1 MGRNLA
7 LGPPGPDGYSPHSV
21 EVSYQVKCNSA
32 TSNQR
37 KAQWTREA
45 GTAPALRTG
54 AVCDSR
60 RSNRGMDKP
69 PILPG
74 MAIRMMS
81 VVLSGREVAPPKPK
95 IVLSTPDAVETDD
108 TSANRDAIGNDSD
121 VQPVTPHM
129 VRLANM
135 SVGFTDSALLRLAAH
150 MPDTERSPGAIRGAV
165 VASNSELFS
174 EPETIP

>member
-1 MGRNLA
+1 MGRSLA
-7 LGPPGPDGYSPHSV
+7 LGPPGPAASPDGYSPHSV
-21 EVSYQVKCNSA
+21 QVSYQVKCNSA

-37 KAQWTREA
+37 KAQWTRDA

-81 VVLSGREVAPPKPK
+81 VALSGREVAPPEPK
-95 IVLSTPDAVETDD
+95 IVLTTPDAVDTDD
-108 TSANRDAIGNDSD
+108 SSANRDPIGNDSD

-135 SVGFTDSALLRLAAH
+135 SVGFTDSDTPSSRCSPAGYGALTGRYTRRSRRL
-150 MPDTERSPGAIRGAV
+150 EY
-165 VASNSELFS
+165 
-174 EPETIP
+174 